1 MNNDFERFS
10 EIMYGMA
17 DNFGSE
23 ISLPGLEMRWQ
34 MLGKYSMDQIGRAAA
49 HILKTRKIAKMP
61 TIAEFIEAIEGT
73 PEDKAECEAMRV
85 IDNIR
90 LVGRYSQPRFEDPV
104 TARVV
109 GRMGWNNLC
118 SMPED
123 QQKWFVRDFM
133 EAYKA
138 ESRRQDT
145 GLTEVASVEGGQVK
159 RLLSIVTKPV
169 SGAA

>member
-1 MNNDFERFS
+1 MNSDFERFS

-34 MLGKYSMDQIGRAAA
+34 ILGKYSLDQIGRAAA

-73 PEDKAECEAMRV
+73 PDDRAESEAMKV

-90 LVGRYSQPRFEDPV
+90 LIGRYSQPRFEDPV

-118 SMPED
+118 SLPED

-133 EAYKA
+133 EFYKS
-138 ESRRQDT
+138 ETRRKETAGIAAAAVDHDVKKLLEGIT
-145 GLTEVASVEGGQVK
+145 KGVEG
-159 RLLSIVTKPV
+159 
-169 SGAA
+169 